1 MKFTNVL
8 VFVCILFIGSIAL
21 SSCSKGYGCLIN
33 DSAHV
38 KMGKDGKL
46 PQKKG
51 TSSLF
56 PKNMNKKT
64 KRKRKG

>member
-1 MKFTNVL
+1 MKITNATGVIL
-8 VFVCILFIGSIAL
+8 VLFISALAL
-21 SSCSKGYGCLIN
+21 SSCNPGYGCLIN

-46 PQKKG
+46 PQRGG

-56 PKNMNKKT
+56 PKGMDK
-64 KRKRKG
+64 KRKKKR